1 MPANANAMA
10 TTRAV
15 GVRRRE
21 GAYRAYLV
29 GAVVLVAVA
38 PLARMLFIALLEPAS
53 IAWLTSPAFAEQL
66 RIVAA
71 AVVPLGLL
79 VGTTRGPALLDPF
92 ATVTLGSND
101 VPRRVSL
108 RRPFRRSALAASAG
122 TGLLACLLGAAL
134 VVGVGAPLV
143 PVACFVAAS
152 VALACLGVIAALVG
166 QVIGSL
172 RAWVAA
178 IALGLLGVA
187 PVGVGA
193 WFGSIWTGVVG
204 LSGGNGRGLHSA
216 LEGWLGHDAG
226 LSLVL
231 VGALVLLGV
240 LAVALASVP
249 RLLDRLRGDEL
260 LRQARRREAA
270 AFAAAAGEL
279 AGASAAYREVPSMGR
294 GLRAVVGGPRV
305 LSMLVRDGVG
315 ALRTPQ
321 RTVFGLVGVVAAA
334 LLLGLAVSPSAVA
347 ALAALGGSI
356 LMFLALAPFTEGFRH
371 AADAA
376 AGAAVFGT
384 PTGEQFLLHA
394 AFPLVVVVLVV
405 GVTLLVS
412 GGGGGAAPLLA
423 SLAMVAVRAYEAGRG
438 HLPPLLLT
446 PMPSEVGDV
455 SVLAR
460 LVWQLDSVIISGL
473 LGLAATMLW
482 AVGLPVVSIVLL
494 VAGALVLALATRSR
508 LRHLRG

>member
-1 MPANANAMA
+1 M
-10 TTRAV
+10 V
-15 GVRRRE
+15 GVQRRE

-53 IAWLTSPAFAEQL
+53 LAWLTSPVFAEQL

-79 VGTTRGPALLDPF
+79 VGTIRGPALLAPF
-92 ATVTLGSND
+92 ATVTLGSNH
-101 VPRRVSL
+101 VPRRLSL
-108 RRPFRRSALAASAG
+108 RRPYRRSVLVAAAG
-122 TGLLACLLGAAL
+122 TGAVVCLLGAAL
-134 VVGVGAPLV
+134 VVGVGAPLAA
-143 PVACFVAAS
+143 VACFAAAS
-152 VALACLGVIAALVG
+152 VALAYLGVVAALVG

-178 IALGLLGVA
+178 VALGLLGVS
-187 PVGVGA
+187 PLGIGV

-204 LSGGNGRGLHSA
+204 RRGGAYQGLHSA
-216 LEGWLGHDAG
+216 FEGWLGHDGA
-226 LSLVL
+226 LSLAL
-231 VGALVLLGV
+231 VGAIVLLGV
-240 LAVALASVP
+240 IAAALVSVP

-270 AFAAAAGEL
+270 AFAAATGEL
-279 AGASAAYREVPSMGR
+279 AGASAAYREMPSTGR
-294 GLRAVVGGPRV
+294 GLRAIVGGPRV
-305 LSMLVRDGVG
+305 FSMLVRDVVG

-321 RTVFGLVGVVAAA
+321 RTVFGLVGVVVAA
-334 LLLGLAVSPSAVA
+334 LLMGLTAGPSGVA
-347 ALAALGGSI
+347 ALAGVGGSI

-394 AFPLVVVVLVV
+394 VFPLVVIVLVV
-405 GVTLLVS
+405 GATLLVS
-412 GGGGGAAPLLA
+412 GGGAAPLLGG
-423 SLAMVAVRAYEAGRG
+423 LAMVAVRAYEAGRG

-460 LVWQLDSVIISGL
+460 LVWQLDSVIIAAL
-473 LGLAATMLW
+473 LGLATTMLW
-482 AVGLPVVSIVLL
+482 TAALPVASIVLL

-508 LRHLRG
+508 LRQLRG

>member
-1 MPANANAMA
+1 M
-10 TTRAV
+10 
-15 GVRRRE
+15 
-21 GAYRAYLV
+21 
-29 GAVVLVAVA
+29 
-38 PLARMLFIALLEPAS
+38 
-53 IAWLTSPAFAEQL
+53 
-66 RIVAA
+66 
-71 AVVPLGLL
+71 
-79 VGTTRGPALLDPF
+79 
-92 ATVTLGSND
+92 
-101 VPRRVSL
+101 
-108 RRPFRRSALAASAG
+108 
-122 TGLLACLLGAAL
+122 
-134 VVGVGAPLV
+134 
-143 PVACFVAAS
+143 AAS

>member
-1 MPANANAMA
+1 M
-10 TTRAV
+10 
-15 GVRRRE
+15 RRRE
-21 GAYRAYLV
+21 GAYRAYLA

-66 RIVAA
+66 RVLSA

-92 ATVTLGSND
+92 ATVTLGSNH
-101 VPRRVSL
+101 VPRRRSL
-108 RRPFRRSALAASAG
+108 RRPFRRSVLAASVG
-122 TGLLACLLGAAL
+122 TGILVCLLGAAL
-134 VVGVGAPLV
+134 VVGSGAPLV
-143 PVACFVAAS
+143 PVACFAAAA
-152 VALACLGVIAALVG
+152 VALAYLGVVAALVG

-178 IALGLLGVA
+178 IALGLLGVS
-187 PVGVGA
+187 PLGVGA

-204 LSGGNGRGLHSA
+204 RSGGNGQGLHSA
-216 LEGWLGHDAG
+216 LEGFLGHDGG

-231 VGALVLLGV
+231 VGALALLGV
-240 LAVALASVP
+240 LAAALVSVP
-249 RLLDRLRGDEL
+249 RLLDRLRGDAL

-279 AGASAAYREVPSMGR
+279 SGASAAYRELPSVGR
-294 GLRAVVGGPRV
+294 GLHAVVGGPRV
-305 LSMLVRDGVG
+305 LSMLVRDAVG

-321 RTVFGLVGVVAAA
+321 RTAFGLVGVVVAA
-334 LLLGLAVSPSAVA
+334 LLMGLAVSPSAVT

-384 PTGEQFLLHA
+384 PTAEQFLLHA
-394 AFPLVVVVLVV
+394 VFPLIVILLVV
-405 GVTLLVS
+405 GVTLLVSS

-460 LVWQLDSVIISGL
+460 LVWQLDSVIIAAL
-473 LGLAATMLW
+473 LGLATTMLW
-482 AVGLPVVSIVLL
+482 TVGLPVVSVVLL
-494 VAGALVLALATRSR
+494 LAGAFVLALATRSR